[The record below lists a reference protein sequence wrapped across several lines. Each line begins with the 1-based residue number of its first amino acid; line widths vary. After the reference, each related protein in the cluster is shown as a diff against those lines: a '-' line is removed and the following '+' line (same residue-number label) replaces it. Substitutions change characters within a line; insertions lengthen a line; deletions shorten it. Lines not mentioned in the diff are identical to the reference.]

1 MCAAVANAANSTCC
15 SLTTMSDDMTE
26 KYRIFRRASGVWYL
40 EDKEIIAKLVNL
52 TARKIFHAVPRPGLT
67 VKQGILRKQRNVMRL
82 ETEQFGSLLRIN
94 ARRQPLNVQQRLC
107 TFV

>member
-1 MCAAVANAANSTCC
+1 
-15 SLTTMSDDMTE
+15 MSDDMTE